1 MKKKQTNKKNHTG
14 EMTISPT
21 NGVVTLDSYTWRNE
35 ARALSLALHTQ
46 LDTKYIKDFNIR
58 PDLRHYI

>member
-1 MKKKQTNKKNHTG
+1 
-14 EMTISPT
+14 MTISPT